1 MSKVLVIGDYL
12 DDRYRF
18 YEQTRTDPANSNAPV
33 VINTTSVSVDGG
45 AGYLVKNIES
55 LCECKVLFFH
65 SKCLEKSPSFSIP
78 AKTRHYI
85 DNKFIFRE
93 DDNDVIEHNDEI
105 VDKFIEQIEEEDSV
119 VISDYHKGTILPSD
133 IKKILDHWGKFDC
146 VKTFVDTNH
155 IFEEH
160 KNITWLKINNK
171 TAFEQT
177 NSYDKESA
185 KIISDE
191 TLSNV
196 IITKGES
203 GFIAYIKDLNQTICY
218 TKDDNKKFVDSIG
231 AGDTFLAGFIS
242 SILLNMGDLPSMIY
256 ADVVAHIS
264 TTKLG
269 TLEEISR
276 EEADKEYLKAK
287 TSLTDMENVLYVYC
301 SFDDG

>member
-1 MSKVLVIGDYL
+1 MSRVLVIGDYL

-33 VINTTSVSVDGG
+33 VVSTTNVSVDGG

-55 LCECKVLFFH
+55 LCNSEVLFFH

-78 AKTRHYI
+78 AKTRYYI

-93 DDNDVIEHNDEI
+93 DENDTIEHSDEVI
-105 VDKFIEQIEEEDSV
+105 DKFIEQIEEEDYV

-133 IKKILDHWGKFDC
+133 IKKILEHCNKFKY

-177 NSYDKESA
+177 NSYDRESA
-185 KIISDE
+185 KIISDK

-196 IITKGES
+196 IVTKGES

-231 AGDTFLAGFIS
+231 AGDTYLAGFIS
-242 SILLNMGDLPSMIY
+242 SLLLNMGDLPSMIY
-256 ADVVAHIS
+256 ADIVAHIS

-269 TLEEISR
+269 TLKEISK
-276 EEADKEYLKAK
+276 EEADKEYLRAE
-287 TSLTDMENVLYVYC
+287 TSLTDMEDVLYVHC
-301 SFDDG
+301 SFNDD

>member
-1 MSKVLVIGDYL
+1 MSRVLVIGDYL

-18 YEQTRTDPANSNAPV
+18 YEQTRTDPAICNAPV
-33 VINTTSVSVDGG
+33 VVSTTNVSVDGG
-45 AGYLVKNIES
+45 AGNLVKNIES

-65 SKCLEKSPSFSIP
+65 SKCLEKAEAFSIP

-93 DDNDVIEHNDEI
+93 DENDIIEHSDEI
-105 VDKFIEQIEEEDSV
+105 IDKFIEQIKEEDYV
-119 VISDYHKGTILPSD
+119 IISDYHKGTILPSD
-133 IKKILDHWGKFDC
+133 IKKILEHCNKFDY

-171 TAFEQT
+171 TAFEKT
-177 NSYDKESA
+177 GSYDKETA
-185 KIISDE
+185 KIISEE

-196 IITKGES
+196 IVTKGES
-203 GFIAYIKDLNQTICY
+203 GFIAYIRDLNQTICY

-231 AGDTFLAGFIS
+231 AGDTYLAGFIS
-242 SILLNMGDLPSMIY
+242 SLLLNMGDLPSMIY
-256 ADVVAHIS
+256 ADIVAHIS

-269 TLEEISR
+269 TLKEISK
-276 EEADKEYLKAK
+276 EEADEEYLNVK
-287 TSLTDMENVLYVYC
+287 TSLTDMEDVLYVYRT
-301 SFDDG
+301 FNDN